1 MKLLGSTKTKVA
13 LIALVGA
20 AVCVTAAG
28 LTLNHSAFSLI
39 QPGGVAGCLVM
50 ETAVDRAADAVDRAI
65 DAEFP
70 DPPDLPEAPEAPT
83 APASPIA
90 TDWALGDFEVDA
102 SQVAAI
108 ELNWLAGKVNV
119 RVVPDKETGGT
130 IRATETLR
138 PRSPQMQ
145 WELSSSGV
153 LSINYMDGVQ
163 GFSGLAGCSSAFA
176 DSKELELLI
185 PESLQADLK
194 RFELEAASGEYSIDG
209 AERGVLCSTLEL
221 GVASGS
227 VYVNNVTVDSLE
239 VSLASGRI
247 SFGGDVAQT
256 LSLDQASGE
265 FTLGGCSA
273 PPESIA
279 GSLAS
284 GRIVLELPA
293 DTALAARV
301 DKTSGSFRNDFEN
314 VQGGEGATCNLD
326 FEIMS
331 GSLDVV
337 KAS

>member
-13 LIALVGA
+13 LIALLGA
-20 AVCVTAAG
+20 AVCVVAAG
-28 LTLNHSAFSLI
+28 FTLKYSTFSLI
-39 QPGGVAGCLVM
+39 QPGGVAGCLAV

-65 DAEFP
+65 DAEFL
-70 DPPDLPEAPEAPT
+70 DPPEASEAPT
-83 APASPIA
+83 APASPTT
-90 TDWALGDFEVDA
+90 TDWALGDFEVEA
-102 SQVAAI
+102 SQVSAI

-119 RVVPDKETGGT
+119 RVVPDKETGGA

-138 PRSPQMQ
+138 PRSHQMQ
-145 WELSSSGV
+145 WELSSGGV
-153 LSINYMDGVQ
+153 LSINYMDGAQ
-163 GFSGLAGCSSAFA
+163 GFNGLAGCSSAFA

-227 VYVNNVTVDSLE
+227 VYVNNVTVNALE
-239 VSLASGRI
+239 VSLASGRV
-247 SFGGDVAQT
+247 SFGGEVAQA
-256 LSLDQASGE
+256 LSIDQASGE
-265 FTLGGCSA
+265 FTLGGCTA
-273 PPESIA
+273 APESIT

-293 DTALAARV
+293 GTSLAAKV

-314 VQGGEGATCNLD
+314 VQGGEGATCSLD